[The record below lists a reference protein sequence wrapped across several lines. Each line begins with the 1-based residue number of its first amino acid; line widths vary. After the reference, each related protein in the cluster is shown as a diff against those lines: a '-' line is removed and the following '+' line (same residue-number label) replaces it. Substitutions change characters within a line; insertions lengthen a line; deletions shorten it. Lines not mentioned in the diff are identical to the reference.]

1 MRARFPYIAVLLA
14 PTSPQHRRATRL
26 REALRI
32 KNPQVRLKKIAAMC
46 KGKKKCLTV
55 TREENENI
63 IEHGAE
69 SKGCGAFLP
78 QFRRTG
84 MEIEATFHRDDPD
97 AGGNSKQSLSAE
109 RAFKVL
115 QNISEEDAEILGFD
129 KRWCRPEWLLIKVLP
144 VPPPPVRPTVIQD
157 GALSQDDL
165 THVLVNIIKTNK
177 QLEKQ
182 RAEGQPAHVTD
193 QTAKLLQM
201 RVANFFDNGSGGMQE
216 TQRSGKILKTIAQRI
231 KGKEGRIRGNL
242 MGKRVDYSAR
252 TVITADPNLSM
263 DQVGVP
269 KSIARNLTVPE
280 IVTPYNIEEL
290 HKLVAKGP
298 DEHPG
303 AKSII
308 KGEDRV
314 DLRFVRSTEDIA
326 LEPGWT
332 VERHLRDD
340 DVIVFNRQP
349 SLHKMSIMCHKVKV
363 LDWSTFRLNLAVTSP
378 YNADFDGDEMN
389 LHVPQS
395 LTARAEAGNLMRVSK
410 LVVSPQSN
418 EPVMSIVQDSLVAVQ
433 RMTKRDTF
441 IPKDLFFNTLMWIKR
456 WDGRI
461 PVPAILKPVPLWT
474 GKQVFSIIIP
484 NLNYKGKTSQGPPKD
499 DDGND
504 EPNTFLQYD
513 DKVLIHDGELI
524 HGVIDKKSVGSSSG
538 GLIHLSYLEHGS
550 DACRDFMDSLQVVV
564 NYWILNVSLS
574 VGVKDTVS
582 TRPALEK
589 VAKVISEAKA
599 SVTELLQM
607 AQMGDAAPED
617 KRLSANPGQS
627 MMETFEDSV
636 HTVLDQA
643 RQKGGLAVLKGVTEK
658 NNFKA
663 MAQAGS
669 KGKDT
674 NIQQIMACVGA
685 QKVEGSRLPFGFRR
699 RTLPHFR
706 KDDLSAESKGFVT
719 NSFLKGLTAQEFYFH
734 AMGGREGLIDT
745 ACKTSVTGY
754 LQRRLVK
761 AMESVMCQ
769 YDGTVRNS
777 EGNLVQTLYGEDG
790 LDATFIEKQTFP
802 SVKLNGPKF
811 RKKYE
816 LKVTDPLTF
825 LTDDV
830 IAECRD
836 DDTQTR
842 LDDELHRLMEDRKR
856 ASEVFISRAVD
867 QNNPEAY
874 MPVNIDRLIW
884 RVTRD
889 FKIDKNAPTSLSP
902 KTVINKVNELCSRFE
917 EAVCPNQFD
926 PISMEVKRCATE
938 LLQILVRSHFASKV
952 ILKELR
958 LTEDALNW
966 IIGEVLAR
974 YRSALVAPGEM
985 CGVIAAQSIGQPAT
999 QMTLNT
1005 FHLAGVGN
1013 KNVTAGVPRLNEIL
1027 NIAKSPKTPQMDVY
1041 LREDL
1046 RMDESGVPKKREGKP
1061 NKRQREIMV
1070 GLEMTVIKDLVDHSK
1085 VFYDPDPLKT
1095 VIEADED
1102 LIEDYSAELEGGSVD
1117 VSRLSQFM
1125 LRMVFRK
1132 DVVAY
1137 KGVAMTEI
1145 ADTIEADFGEGYL
1158 YVMVANDNAD
1168 ELVLR
1173 IRLQKEEDDVKVI
1186 PLEHE
1191 ETDRLEVLHLQEWLR
1206 PIQATDIF
1214 VEGENGSVAAKRF
1227 EFSNGDYLDVEISKL
1242 NQYAR
1247 TIDVDET
1254 TDVDLLKQVEKHVCA
1269 LKIRGV
1275 PRITKVYSDRHKKYT
1290 WSQEQGYIDED
1301 EIKLTTDGTNLLDTL
1316 SFDGVDPTRTTTND
1330 INELFMVFGIEGTRT
1345 ALFLMLR
1352 DLIVAA
1358 SYVNSRHFSILCD
1371 VMTFRGTLMA
1381 INRHG
1386 INRVSAGPMLRCSF
1400 EETLDVLFEAALFG
1414 RNETLNGV
1422 TENIMCGQLSKI
1434 GTGCID
1440 LILDQEKLKDAKEL
1454 EQAVDMNPFDE
1465 PWVSPVHQQDIQ
1477 SPIDQIA
1484 YSPMDASAFSP
1495 LQNSPFHATSP
1506 SYDPSPSP
1514 NYSPEDSPV
1523 SPMYTPAGGSTVSPA
1538 YSPTSPAYSP
1548 TSPGIVF
1555 CILRKDLLHPSFSV

>member
-1 MRARFPYIAVLLA
+1 
-14 PTSPQHRRATRL
+14 
-26 REALRI
+26 
-32 KNPQVRLKKIAAMC
+32 
-46 KGKKKCLTV
+46 
-55 TREENENI
+55 
-63 IEHGAE
+63 
-69 SKGCGAFLP
+69 
-78 QFRRTG
+78 
-84 MEIEATFHRDDPD
+84 
-97 AGGNSKQSLSAE
+97 
-109 RAFKVL
+109 
-115 QNISEEDAEILGFD
+115 
-129 KRWCRPEWLLIKVLP
+129 
-144 VPPPPVRPTVIQD
+144 
-157 GALSQDDL
+157 
-165 THVLVNIIKTNK
+165 
-177 QLEKQ
+177 
-182 RAEGQPAHVTD
+182 
-193 QTAKLLQM
+193 
-201 RVANFFDNGSGGMQE
+201 
-216 TQRSGKILKTIAQRI
+216 
-231 KGKEGRIRGNL
+231 
-242 MGKRVDYSAR
+242 
-252 TVITADPNLSM
+252 
-263 DQVGVP
+263 
-269 KSIARNLTVPE
+269 
-280 IVTPYNIEEL
+280 
-290 HKLVAKGP
+290 
-298 DEHPG
+298 
-303 AKSII
+303 
-308 KGEDRV
+308 
-314 DLRFVRSTEDIA
+314 
-326 LEPGWT
+326 
-332 VERHLRDD
+332 
-340 DVIVFNRQP
+340 
-349 SLHKMSIMCHKVKV
+349 
-363 LDWSTFRLNLAVTSP
+363 
-378 YNADFDGDEMN
+378 
-389 LHVPQS
+389 
-395 LTARAEAGNLMRVSK
+395 
-410 LVVSPQSN
+410 
-418 EPVMSIVQDSLVAVQ
+418 
-433 RMTKRDTF
+433 
-441 IPKDLFFNTLMWIKR
+441 
-456 WDGRI
+456 
-461 PVPAILKPVPLWT
+461 
-474 GKQVFSIIIP
+474 
-484 NLNYKGKTSQGPPKD
+484 
-499 DDGND
+499 
-504 EPNTFLQYD
+504 
-513 DKVLIHDGELI
+513 
-524 HGVIDKKSVGSSSG
+524 
-538 GLIHLSYLEHGS
+538 
-550 DACRDFMDSLQVVV
+550 
-564 NYWILNVSLS
+564 
-574 VGVKDTVS
+574 
-582 TRPALEK
+582 
-589 VAKVISEAKA
+589 
-599 SVTELLQM
+599 
-607 AQMGDAAPED
+607 
-617 KRLSANPGQS
+617 
-627 MMETFEDSV
+627 
-636 HTVLDQA
+636 
-643 RQKGGLAVLKGVTEK
+643 
-658 NNFKA
+658 
-663 MAQAGS
+663 
-669 KGKDT
+669 
-674 NIQQIMACVGA
+674 
-685 QKVEGSRLPFGFRR
+685 
-699 RTLPHFR
+699 
-706 KDDLSAESKGFVT
+706 
-719 NSFLKGLTAQEFYFH
+719 
-734 AMGGREGLIDT
+734 
-745 ACKTSVTGY
+745 
-754 LQRRLVK
+754 
-761 AMESVMCQ
+761 
-769 YDGTVRNS
+769 
-777 EGNLVQTLYGEDG
+777 
-790 LDATFIEKQTFP
+790 
-802 SVKLNGPKF
+802 
-811 RKKYE
+811 
-816 LKVTDPLTF
+816 
-825 LTDDV
+825 
-830 IAECRD
+830 
-836 DDTQTR
+836 
-842 LDDELHRLMEDRKR
+842 
-856 ASEVFISRAVD
+856 
-867 QNNPEAY
+867 
-874 MPVNIDRLIW
+874 
-884 RVTRD
+884 
-889 FKIDKNAPTSLSP
+889 
-902 KTVINKVNELCSRFE
+902 
-917 EAVCPNQFD
+917 
-926 PISMEVKRCATE
+926 
-938 LLQILVRSHFASKV
+938 
-952 ILKELR
+952 
-958 LTEDALNW
+958 
-966 IIGEVLAR
+966 
-974 YRSALVAPGEM
+974 
-985 CGVIAAQSIGQPAT
+985 
-999 QMTLNT
+999 
-1005 FHLAGVGN
+1005 
-1013 KNVTAGVPRLNEIL
+1013 
-1027 NIAKSPKTPQMDVY
+1027 MDVY